1 MLTSLKR
8 YPSAIL
14 WPLILLLFI
23 VAWFYPSLALMFG
36 SSLLV
41 LALGMA
47 CIGVIKKHRASYL
60 QGKITY
66 LIFMRNVAM
75 EITGILLATACA
87 AYLGNYT
94 ALIATQSIGD
104 TLVRFAAGVFVGL
117 LIGIAIG
124 AVIRK
129 FWNRYLLQQVK

>member
-1 MLTSLKR
+1 MLTLLKK
-8 YPSAIL
+8 YSTITSFL
-14 WPLILLLFI
+14 LVLLLFA
-23 VAWFYPSLALMFG
+23 VAWFYPSTGLMLG
-36 SSLLV
+36 TILLV
-41 LALGMA
+41 LTLGMA
-47 CIGVIKKHRASYL
+47 CIGVIKKHRASYI

-87 AYLGNYT
+87 AYFGNYI
-94 ALIATQSIGD
+94 ALIATQSISD
-104 TLVRFAAGVFVGL
+104 TLLRFAAGVFVGL